1 MEKGEFVDL
10 VKKTKLKPH
19 SIRIAYR
26 ALVLGDKNVNIAN
39 AYSVKRQIVEQ
50 AKRRVLRQQKIENS
64 IPETWLHHSTHLP
77 IELIAAVRWLEEQAK
92 YQDGL
97 IVKRSKT
104 PPELSAETIELI
116 STLFSSK
123 SSRVQ
128 KIDT

>member
-1 MEKGEFVDL
+1 MEKGEFIGL

-64 IPETWLHHSTHLP
+64 IPETWRHHSTHLP